1 MRMLCRLSENFLR
14 RTHVLRLID
23 DTQTANASN
32 YYRFNSYDR
41 GGVRLMINS

>member
-1 MRMLCRLSENFLR
+1 MRMLCRLSEKFSASY
-14 RTHVLRLID
+14 THVLRLID

-41 GGVRLMINS
+41 RRSIND